1 MPSSLDIVIT
11 YFVSTLS
18 VIAYNIPIAAA
29 QEDNTNFLTY
39 TNIDMVLQSSIHRIG
54 LNDKNKIVNG
64 HEVVSFTSADRVE
77 VVFVQIQNATAVL
90 IKKELLVLL

>member
-1 MPSSLDIVIT
+1 M
-11 YFVSTLS
+11 
-18 VIAYNIPIAAA
+18 
-29 QEDNTNFLTY
+29 
-39 TNIDMVLQSSIHRIG
+39 
-54 LNDKNKIVNG
+54 NDKNKIVND